1 MAADTMRGTD
11 DGLGQ
16 MTAWVN
22 GHEAGLDDAVGAS
35 ATILAQARA
44 PLIGGLAADVAAIR
58 AAYKLAFAT
67 GASLDPAGS
76 TGLYTDLAVLSSS
89 GQMFTT
95 PAEALARA
103 DVAVLIGTCAATSPL
118 TAELAARPVTRG
130 SAGTNRRR
138 LVVLAETAPAGVDS
152 LTHVPLRSAQLGPAI
167 GLLRGLT
174 ANCVGA
180 PAGDLQALTEVVPAL
195 TEAFFGVALY
205 DAEELGELAVEML
218 HGLVKDLNQTRRF
231 TTLPIV
237 RETAARAALQVGAW
251 TTGDAPRVG
260 LGRGFPEHDPWRFD
274 AARLLATGEADALL
288 WLAALP
294 APSPPGGATSTIA
307 LVGRTDKPVDATSAD
322 VVIEVAV
329 PGETAS
335 GAVWDQRRA
344 TFVFAD
350 ARAGSVWPQASH
362 LPPASQVLGAIEAA
376 LAALRRAA

>member
-1 MAADTMRGTD
+1 MA
-11 DGLGQ
+11 
-16 MTAWVN
+16 AWVN
-22 GHEAGLDDAVGAS
+22 GHEAGLDGAVETS
-35 ATILAQARA
+35 ANILAQARA

-58 AAYKLAFAT
+58 AAYRLAFAT

-76 TGLYTDLAVLSSS
+76 AGLYTDLAVLSSS

-103 DVAVLIGTCAATSPL
+103 DLAVLIGTRAATSPL
-118 TAELAARPVTRG
+118 AAEFAARPVTRG

-138 LVVLAETAPAGVDS
+138 LIALAETAPASVDS
-152 LTHVPLRSAQLGPAI
+152 LTQIALPGAQLAPAI
-167 GLLRGLT
+167 GLLRGLA
-174 ANCVGA
+174 ANRIHA
-180 PAGDLQALTEVVPAL
+180 PAGDMGALTEVLPAL
-195 TEAFFGVALY
+195 TEASFGVVLY

-218 HGLVKDLNQTRRF
+218 HGLVKDLNATRRF

-237 RETAARAALQVGAW
+237 RETAARGALQVGAW

-274 AARLLATGEADALL
+274 AARLLATGEADTLL

-294 APSPPGGATSTIA
+294 APPPPGGAISTIA
-307 LVGRTDKPVDATSAD
+307 LVGRAEKPVDPASAD

-329 PGETAS
+329 PGETGS

-344 TFVFAD
+344 TFVFSSAQ
-350 ARAGSVWPQASH
+350 AGPPASR
-362 LPPASQVLGAIEAA
+362 LPPASHVLSAIEAA
-376 LAALRRAA
+376 VAATRRAA